1 MEKCGGGTMSISK
14 ENENNNVPQ
23 SVGLDEALAQMKE
36 DNTIPDGFHMMFFSE
51 EFSLTEDCPMNVL
64 LRMVTSRYECSDTLK
79 RQVFQLPKNKKVIT
93 YEFAWIGDFS
103 NIKSVLE
110 ETDEIINTGIKR
122 MLDENLIQEMPKR
135 RIQFLME
142 KPNEDEDLF

>member
-64 LRMVTSRYECSDTLK
+64 LRMVTSRYECSETLK
-79 RQVFQLPKNKKVIT
+79 RQIFQLPKNKRVIT
-93 YEFAWIGDFS
+93 MILLL
-103 NIKSVLE
+103 KQVLITTK
-110 ETDEIINTGIKR
+110 ETKNLKQQ
-122 MLDENLIQEMPKR
+122 MVLDLSIA
-135 RIQFLME
+135 
-142 KPNEDEDLF
+142 